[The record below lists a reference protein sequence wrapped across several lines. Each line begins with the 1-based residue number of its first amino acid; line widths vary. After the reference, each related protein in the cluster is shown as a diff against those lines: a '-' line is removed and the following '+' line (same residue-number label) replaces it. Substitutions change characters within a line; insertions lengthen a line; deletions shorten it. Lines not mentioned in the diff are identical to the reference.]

1 MKNNYINGNE
11 INIKIQSI
19 LKKAFFLLKKEK
31 KFKKI
36 LLKND
41 LPVVFIVPGVFMRK
55 MEKKFFRKNKE
66 PEILSFN
73 WPKNFKQGKKIKN
86 PLGEIYLNKKTI
98 KDYDKVKKLLIHGLL
113 HLLGFHHFKKND
125 IIKMEKKEKELLGQL

>member
-1 MKNNYINGNE
+1 MKNKIINDNE
-11 INIKIQSI
+11 FNIKIQSI
-19 LKKAFFLLKKEK
+19 LRKAAFLLKKEK

-36 LLKND
+36 LSRND
-41 LPVVFIVPGVFMRK
+41 LPVVFVAPGDFMNK
-55 MEKKFFRKNKE
+55 MEKKFFKKNKE

-73 WPKNFKQGKKIKN
+73 WPKNFKQGKKTKN

-113 HLLGFHHFKKND
+113 HLLGFNHFKKND
-125 IIKMEKKEKELLGQL
+125 IIKMENKEKELLGQL